1 MFELTP
7 LEKVLFVLVAGTFGA
22 WALVYFSRIQ
32 KAIMR
37 GAADIE
43 DRFDNLP
50 NRIGAALWTTLT
62 QSRVFRDRFW
72 VSLLHTGI
80 FAGFT
85 YYLLV
90 NLVDGLEGFFG
101 FHVKS
106 NTWYTALYLLG
117 ADLLTGAI
125 LLGVIGLWIRRFFT
139 KDGAKTFS
147 FNPRTLLH
155 EAVKNGKIPSDSGIV
170 SAFITFHVGM
180 RFVGQGFKLL
190 ESGTSTDLFQ
200 PFATLM
206 ARAISSTA
214 PSEAVIVVGLHITY
228 WGALGS
234 ILMFLPYFARSKHI
248 HIATAPINYALERRQ
263 GGVALPTG
271 VIPLMDLS
279 VLESDDPKVGAAKLE
294 DLSFARLLDAYACIQ
309 CNRCQDVCPANATG
323 KALSPAALEIN
334 KRMELNSLLVA
345 PSSCAP
351 LFSRERLRRAP
362 YSSLQLTKNQFGRV
376 PLAVR
381 VCRFAPFRTNKC
393 SIL

>member
-32 KAIMR
+32 KAILR
-37 GAADIE
+37 GAPDPE

-62 QSRVFRDRFW
+62 QARVFRDRFW
-72 VSLLHTGI
+72 VSVLHTGV

-85 YYLLV
+85 YYLLA

-117 ADLLTGAI
+117 ADLLTGAV
-125 LLGVIGLWIRRFFT
+125 LLGVIGLWIRRFLT
-139 KDGAKTFS
+139 KDGVKTFS

-155 EAVKNGKIPSDSGIV
+155 ETVKNGKISQDSGIV

-190 ESGTSTDLFQ
+190 ESGAVADFFQ
-200 PFATLM
+200 PLATLM
-206 ARAISSTA
+206 AQGLSSMGPSSAAITT
-214 PSEAVIVVGLHITY
+214 GLHVTY

-234 ILMFLPYFARSKHI
+234 ILLFLPYFARSKHI
-248 HIATAPINYALERRQ
+248 HIATAPIN
-263 GGVALPTG
+263 
-271 VIPLMDLS
+271 
-279 VLESDDPKVGAAKLE
+279 
-294 DLSFARLLDAYACIQ
+294 
-309 CNRCQDVCPANATG
+309 
-323 KALSPAALEIN
+323 
-334 KRMELNSLLVA
+334 
-345 PSSCAP
+345 
-351 LFSRERLRRAP
+351 
-362 YSSLQLTKNQFGRV
+362 
-376 PLAVR
+376 
-381 VCRFAPFRTNKC
+381 
-393 SIL
+393 